1 MSGLLESHKMIEV
14 MQILA
19 VIFIILIPCL
29 IIYALYK
36 LGILFEDTLG
46 KFLCILYLVCC
57 KKDLQEDWIKK
68 MLKTLLF
75 LAAIIDNMDSFKLP
89 VIQTDISSVIDSK
102 HTGIIEN
109 SFNRSNY
116 LSILDLL
123 NAGVLVI
130 LIIVIVVLHRRYR
143 GLFFEIAT
151 NQTNLRCLLENHVRQ
166 QRKNGGK

>member
-1 MSGLLESHKMIEV
+1 
-14 MQILA
+14 
-19 VIFIILIPCL
+19 
-29 IIYALYK
+29 
-36 LGILFEDTLG
+36 
-46 KFLCILYLVCC
+46 
-57 KKDLQEDWIKK
+57 

-109 SFNRSNY
+109 LFNRSNY

>member
-1 MSGLLESHKMIEV
+1 MHLV
-14 MQILA
+14 
-19 VIFIILIPCL
+19 PCL
-29 IIYALYK
+29 
-36 LGILFEDTLG
+36 
-46 KFLCILYLVCC
+46 
-57 KKDLQEDWIKK
+57 LQEGSSRKLEK

-75 LAAIIDNMDSFKLP
+75 LAAITESMDSFKLP